1 MDNGWQDL
9 IGSIG
14 GVFSASFSIGGS
26 DVSVADLLVVLAILV
41 ATWVFSRLLRRTV
54 QSFMQGRDIGDPGT
68 VAVTLRILHYA
79 IMAVGLMTAL
89 TQVNINLSG
98 LFAAGAVFA
107 VGVGFALQNLSEN
120 FVSGVILMFER
131 SIKPGDVV
139 EVDGYV
145 VRVLRLG
152 IRTTLT
158 RNRDDEEIL
167 VPNSHLVDSTVKNFT
182 FHDTVLRLRASVGV
196 EYGSDMKRVVEV
208 LQAMADGLVW
218 RLDNREPTVFMT
230 EFGASSVEFEVSV
243 WTDDP
248 WNGPRYHS
256 ELMKGIWF
264 ALAEADITIAFPQ
277 LDVHLDAPV
286 QEALTRLPRAS

>member
-14 GVFSASFSIGGS
+14 GVFDASFSVGGS
-26 DVSVADLLVVLAILV
+26 EVTIADLLVVIGILA
-41 ATWVFSRLLRRTV
+41 ATWIFSRLLRKTV
-54 QSFMQGRDIGDPGT
+54 QRFMRGRDIGDPGT

-79 IMAVGLMTAL
+79 IMGIGLMTAL

-107 VGVGFALQNLSEN
+107 VGVGFALRNLSEN

-131 SIKPGDVV
+131 SIKPGDIV

-152 IRTTLT
+152 IRTTLA
-158 RNRDDEEIL
+158 RNREDEEIL

-182 FHDTVLRLRASVGV
+182 FHDTVLRLRATVGV

-208 LQAMADGLVW
+208 LETMAKGLVW
-218 RLDNREPTVFMT
+218 RLDHREPTVFMT
-230 EFGASSVEFEVSV
+230 AFAASSVDFEVSV

-248 WNGPRYHS
+248 WQAPRYHS

-264 ALAEADITIAFPQ
+264 ALAEAGITIAFPQ
-277 LDVHLDAPV
+277 LDVHFDAPV
-286 QEALTRLPRAS
+286 QEALNRLPRAS